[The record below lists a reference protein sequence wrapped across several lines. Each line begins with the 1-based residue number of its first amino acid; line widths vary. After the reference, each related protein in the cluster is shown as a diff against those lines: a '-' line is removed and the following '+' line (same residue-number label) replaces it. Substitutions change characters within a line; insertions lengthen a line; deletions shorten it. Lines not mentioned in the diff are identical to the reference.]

1 MENKRTIKWPSFA
14 LLYQGSCLPNVN
26 KWWVYA
32 NIPSFQGGEAT
43 TLKKKMCLNL
53 KIHARC
59 GTYPKSLF
67 FQSKTFSI
75 SFDKSKRIGQR
86 FSKPMGSLMR
96 EGAPGKAQESKNKH
110 AHSICNAISEVLN
123 WTQQLGARGPKAWL
137 RDPAKE
143 TRVLVPKKETQIVN
157 PLLITNQNLFE
168 CVIKQTSMQLELK
181 ALLLL
186 CVFNYSYEISQEF
199 THIVDN
205 ISLLGMMTGNVLN
218 QRGRFWSKAIIDI
231 MVGAGRT
238 HFS

>member
-1 MENKRTIKWPSFA
+1 MA
-14 LLYQGSCLPNVN
+14 LIQKG
-26 KWWVYA
+26 
-32 NIPSFQGGEAT
+32 
-43 TLKKKMCLNL
+43 
-53 KIHARC
+53 
-59 GTYPKSLF
+59 F

-86 FSKPMGSLMR
+86 FSKPVGSLMR

-110 AHSICNAISEVLN
+110 ASICNTQPEVLN
-123 WTQQLGARGPKAWL
+123 WTKLGARGPKAWL

-143 TRVLVPKKETQIVN
+143 TSVLVPKKETQIVN

-168 CVIKQTSMQLELK
+168 CLIKQTSMQLELK

-186 CVFNYSYEISQEF
+186 CIFNYSYEISQEF

-218 QRGRFWSKAIIDI
+218 QRRRFWSKAIIDI